1 MNVKEHPKEILEGL
15 IKAHGLKKLLEAI
28 AKRENGVEAI
38 REVLKNYNKNARKK
52 SSRVNIRDEIVRDVY
67 ELMYKSEHTKEN
79 AINRV
84 SEQRKIVAY
93 TVRNHVQ
100 SYEKEHKNLMFK
112 FTYTVDYIVPS
123 DFRHDEVITILSEI
137 LSITPIMGWL
147 YYQRIKDNRS
157 KLKNSDNVHLLEK
170 LIIERANQRLE
181 EERKRRSLLP
191 F

>member
-28 AKRENGVEAI
+28 VRRENGVETI

-52 SSRVNIRDEIVRDVY
+52 SARVNIRDEIVNDVY
-67 ELMYKSEHTKEN
+67 SLMYNEEHTKES
-79 AINRV
+79 AINSV

-100 SYEKEHKNLMFK
+100 SYETEHKNFMFE
-112 FTYTVDYIVPS
+112 FACTVDYIKPN
-123 DFRHDEVITILSEI
+123 DFTVYETAIILAEV
-137 LSITPIMGWL
+137 MGIDTTLGTL
-147 YYQRIKDNRS
+147 YYQRIKDKRS
-157 KLKNSDNVHLLEK
+157 RLKIPDNVSLLEER
-170 LIIERANQRLE
+170 IINRAKQRLE
-181 EERKRRSLLP
+181 EKREAKKHLP